1 MHYNMQSVLGNLFKL
16 KMHKKCYDKA
26 KNEYS
31 EITMITTRVCEIG
44 NGSLSTGNTFKLS
57 IKLPIVR
64 LLLTINWLLQSI
76 NAPILRENIHLN
88 FRYTF
93 QILQDLTIVF
103 PLL

>member
-1 MHYNMQSVLGNLFKL
+1 
-16 KMHKKCYDKA
+16 
-26 KNEYS
+26 
-31 EITMITTRVCEIG
+31 
-44 NGSLSTGNTFKLS
+44 LS